1 MKNFT
6 KREKALQKLHEDIRK
21 DKLLKEKE
29 EQEQE
34 WIRIQTT
41 GGGAET

>member
-1 MKNFT
+1 MKKFT
-6 KREKALQKLHEDIRK
+6 EREKALQKLHEDIRK

-29 EQEQE
+29 EQE

>member
-21 DKLLKEKE
+21 DKEKE
-29 EQEQE
+29 AAEKE
-34 WIRIQTT
+34 WIRLQTT

>member
-6 KREKALQKLHEDIRK
+6 EREKALQKLHEDIRN

>member
-34 WIRIQTT
+34 GIRIQTT

>member
-21 DKLLKEKE
+21 DKEKQE
-29 EQEQE
+29 ENK
-34 WIRIQTT
+34 
-41 GGGAET
+41 

>member
-1 MKNFT
+1 MKNST
-6 KREKALQKLHEDIRK
+6 KEENALEKLHEDIRK
-21 DKLLKEKE
+21 DKEKE
-29 EQEQE
+29 AERE